1 MSASMQTPAL
11 EFAEVLAD
19 DAGRVLV
26 HAGGRLHQI
35 AGLPAEV
42 VIELLTALH
51 SAGSRDAAVEAL
63 AHRYERGDVEVVLD
77 RLVEC
82 LARERPRSTPGLGSL
97 RVAGVRSGRLGAE
110 LFAELGAHLRLVR
123 ESTELA
129 LPVRAG
135 DRPELSLVI
144 LDGCPLRDAL
154 ALTDALLAA
163 EREALFVSCTG
174 DEVVLGPL
182 MIPGR
187 TPCLMCGLARYYFPE
202 RPHEA
207 VGLLDQL
214 TLPVWPVDGALAQR
228 LTLVGAI
235 AAALDAYADD
245 RAPEPATA
253 LTVVDR
259 RGRVRRQAIG
269 PMTRCPHCRGLART
283 ISTIAGSTIAGS
295 TTATT
300 SELERAGGSRSTEV
314 VDVLTGLRSVPP
326 SVARA
331 LAERALAKLGAELD
345 IRHARGP
352 ADLIARHPALAEIE
366 FVKVSATLPFRRDP
380 RLCSGDEPRGLGKG
394 LSADQAWCSAVYE
407 WFEESFAR
415 RVGPLDLVRGPA
427 DALGVP
433 TLDLDFFC
441 AGQVPQV
448 QPRGRV
454 PRPADAMLDWV
465 EAVDLADFADFAD
478 LADLADHRPIWLPA
492 ASAHGL
498 ARADFAGSEFV
509 LPERG
514 SSGIAAGTAWN
525 EAVLEGLLEVVEH
538 DASFA
543 AAATGL
549 GFAAVELDSVDD
561 VHAHAVLEALDA
573 AGYEIQLRDLTND
586 IGVPVVEA
594 AVRARD
600 DHVNYWATGLG
611 CHLSP
616 VLALRRALTEAFQ
629 GLCYDAIIDRG
640 DPLRSRGSVLNSYEH
655 RARVWGRIEGSRRL
669 AELPRSPWWNP
680 SCRLAPE
687 FSARARSRNAAVP
700 GVLQVSATL
709 PSAKRPS
716 EAARGVPPRAPSSPW
731 CNASRARSQNA
742 AVVGP
747 PRAASSLPD
756 TAAPGNTID
765 RCIGVV
771 VQRILA
777 ASPRTQACAFAYPV
791 PPGLGV
797 HVVSV
802 VVTGMFDALPHPVH
816 VPDRVLDYRAR
827 LGRVGGRFTIADL
840 RLGRMPP

>member
-1 MSASMQTPAL
+1 M
-11 EFAEVLAD
+11 V
-19 DAGRVLV
+19 
-26 HAGGRLHQI
+26 
-35 AGLPAEV
+35 
-42 VIELLTALH
+42 
-51 SAGSRDAAVEAL
+51 
-63 AHRYERGDVEVVLD
+63 
-77 RLVEC
+77 
-82 LARERPRSTPGLGSL
+82 
-97 RVAGVRSGRLGAE
+97 
-110 LFAELGAHLRLVR
+110 
-123 ESTELA
+123 
-129 LPVRAG
+129 
-135 DRPELSLVI
+135 

-163 EREALFVSCTG
+163 DREALFVSCTG

-182 MIPGR
+182 MIPAR

-207 VGLLDQL
+207 VGVLDQL
-214 TLPVWPVDGALAQR
+214 TLPVWPVDGAVEGALAQR

-259 RGRVRRQAIG
+259 GGRVRRQPIG
-269 PMTRCPHCRGLART
+269 PMTRCPHCRGLVRT
-283 ISTIAGSTIAGS
+283 ISTIAGS

-300 SELERAGGSRSTEV
+300 SEPERDGGSRSIEV

-331 LAERALAKLGAELD
+331 LGERALAKLGAELD

-380 RLCSGDEPRGLGKG
+380 RLCSGDEARGLGKG
-394 LSADQAWCSAVYE
+394 LSAAQAWCSAVYE
-407 WFEESFAR
+407 WFEETFAR
-415 RVGPLDLVRGPA
+415 RVGPLDLIRGPA

-465 EAVDLADFADFAD
+465 EAVDLAD
-478 LADLADHRPIWLPA
+478 LAARRPLWLPA

-561 VHAHAVLEALDA
+561 VHARAVIEALDA

-629 GLCYDAIIDRG
+629 GLCYDAIVDRG

-655 RARVWGRIEGSRRL
+655 RARVWGRIEGSCRL
-669 AELPRSPWWNP
+669 AELP
-680 SCRLAPE
+680 
-687 FSARARSRNAAVP
+687 
-700 GVLQVSATL
+700 
-709 PSAKRPS
+709 
-716 EAARGVPPRAPSSPW
+716 
-731 CNASRARSQNA
+731 
-742 AVVGP
+742 
-747 PRAASSLPD
+747 SSLPD
-756 TAAPGNTID
+756 AAAPGDTID
-765 RCIGVV
+765 RCIDVV

-791 PPGLGV
+791 PPELGV

-827 LGRVGGRFTIADL
+827 LGRAGEPFTIADL